1 MATTTVIYPKTR
13 RWTRAEY
20 DRLIQLGVFEEDER
34 IELLDGVL
42 AVREPQGTRHSAGIR
57 RVRETLRR
65 ALGETWLVDSQLPIA
80 LDDMSE
86 PEPDVAV
93 VPPHPDDYRDEH
105 PSRPLLIVEVAET
118 SYRIDHNYKASLY
131 ARAGIAEYWIADLGR
146 ETLEVHRAPETS
158 NEAVLGWRYGSV
170 EKLGKSATVT
180 PLVAPGVVIPVADL
194 LL

>member
-1 MATTTVIYPKTR
+1 V
-13 RWTRAEY
+13 EY
-20 DRLIQLGVFEEDER
+20 DHLIQLGVFEEGER

-57 RVRETLRR
+57 RVRETLRH
-65 ALGETWLVDSQLPIA
+65 ALGEVWLVDSQLPIA

-93 VPPHPDDYRDEH
+93 VPRHPDDYRDEH

-118 SYRIDHNYKASLY
+118 SYRIDHNDKASLY
-131 ARAGIAEYWIADLGR
+131 ARAGVAEYWIADLGR
-146 ETLEVHRAPETS
+146 GTLEVHRAPETS
-158 NEAVLGWRYGSV
+158 SESVLGWRYGSV
-170 EKLGKSATVT
+170 EKLGKSATVS
-180 PLVAPGVVIPVADL
+180 PLVAPSVVISVADL